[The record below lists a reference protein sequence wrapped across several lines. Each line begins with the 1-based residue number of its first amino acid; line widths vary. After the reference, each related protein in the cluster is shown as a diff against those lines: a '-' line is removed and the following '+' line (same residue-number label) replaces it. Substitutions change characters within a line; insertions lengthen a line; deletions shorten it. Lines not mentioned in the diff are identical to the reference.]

1 MFKQN
6 LQSRE
11 VRVLNRLSVLKDD
24 ISDSQKK
31 IVKTM
36 ADDLNGSGDLIKHQD
51 QLIAVSDYLA
61 DKEDELSEIRSDI
74 DNIINDIVLG
84 EAY

>member
-6 LQSRE
+6 LQARE
-11 VRVLNRLSVLKDD
+11 VRVLNRLSTLKDD
-24 ISDSQKK
+24 ISDTQKE

-36 ADDLNGSGDLIKHQD
+36 AGDLTGSGDLIKYQD
-51 QLIAVSDYLA
+51 RLIAVSDYLA
-61 DKEDELSEIRSDI
+61 DKHDELNEIRSDI
-74 DNIINDIVLG
+74 DNIINDIILE

>member
-6 LQSRE
+6 LQARE
-11 VRVLNRLSVLKDD
+11 VRVLNRLSALKDD

-36 ADDLNGSGDLIKHQD
+36 ADDLTGSGDLIKHQD
-51 QLIAVSDYLA
+51 QLIAISEYLA
-61 DKEDELSEIRSDI
+61 DKRDELSAIRSDI
-74 DNIINDIVLG
+74 DNIINDIML
-84 EAY
+84 EEDY

>member
-6 LQSRE
+6 LQARE
-11 VRVLNRLSVLKDD
+11 VRVLNRLSALKDD

-31 IVKTM
+31 IAKTM
-36 ADDLNGSGDLIKHQD
+36 ADDLTGSGDLIKHQD

-61 DKEDELSEIRSDI
+61 DKKDELDEIRSDI
-74 DNIINDIVLG
+74 DNIINDIMLE

>member
-6 LQSRE
+6 LQARE
-11 VRVLNRLSVLKDD
+11 VRVLNRLSALKDD

-36 ADDLNGSGDLIKHQD
+36 ADDLTGSGDLIKHQD

-61 DKEDELSEIRSDI
+61 DKKDELDEIRSDI
-74 DNIINDIVLG
+74 DNIINDIMLE

>member
-6 LQSRE
+6 LQARE
-11 VRVLNRLSVLKDD
+11 VRVLNRLSALKDD

-36 ADDLNGSGDLIKHQD
+36 ADDLTGSGDLIKHQD
-51 QLIAVSDYLA
+51 QLIAVSEYLA
-61 DKEDELSEIRSDI
+61 DKRDELSAIYSDI
-74 DNIINDIVLG
+74 DNVINDIML
-84 EAY
+84 EEEY

>member
-36 ADDLNGSGDLIKHQD
+36 ADDLTGSGDLIKHQD
-51 QLIAVSDYLA
+51 HLITASDYLA
-61 DKEDELSEIRSDI
+61 DKEDELSAIRSDI
-74 DNIINDIVLG
+74 DNIINDIML
-84 EAY
+84 EEDY

>member
-6 LQSRE
+6 LQARE
-11 VRVLNRLSVLKDD
+11 VRVLNRLSALKDD

-36 ADDLNGSGDLIKHQD
+36 ADDLTGSGDLIKHQD
-51 QLIAVSDYLA
+51 QLIAVSEFLA
-61 DKEDELSEIRSDI
+61 DKRDELSAIYSDI
-74 DNIINDIVLG
+74 DNVINDIML
-84 EAY
+84 EEEY

>member
-6 LQSRE
+6 LQARE
-11 VRVLNRLSVLKDD
+11 VRVLNRLSALKDD
-24 ISDSQKK
+24 ISDTQNK

-36 ADDLNGSGDLIKHQD
+36 ADDLTGSGDLIKHQD

-61 DKEDELSEIRSDI
+61 DKHDELDEIRSDI
-74 DNIINDIVLG
+74 DNIINDIML
-84 EAY
+84 EEEY

>member
-6 LQSRE
+6 LQARE
-11 VRVLNRLSVLKDD
+11 VRVLNRLSALKDD

-36 ADDLNGSGDLIKHQD
+36 ADDLTGSGDLIKHQD
-51 QLIAVSDYLA
+51 QLIAVSEYLA
-61 DKEDELSEIRSDI
+61 DKRDELSAIYSDI
-74 DNIINDIVLG
+74 DNIINEIMLEED
-84 EAY
+84 Y

>member
-6 LQSRE
+6 LQARE
-11 VRVLNRLSVLKDD
+11 VRVLNRLSALKDD
-24 ISDSQKK
+24 ISDTQNK

-36 ADDLNGSGDLIKHQD
+36 ADDLTGSGDLIKHQD

-61 DKEDELSEIRSDI
+61 DKRDELSAICSDI
-74 DNIINDIVLG
+74 DNVINDIML
-84 EAY
+84 EEE

>member
-6 LQSRE
+6 LQARV
-11 VRVLNRLSVLKDD
+11 VRVLNRLSALKDD

-36 ADDLNGSGDLIKHQD
+36 ADDLTGSGDLIKHQD

-61 DKEDELSEIRSDI
+61 DKKDELNEIRSDI
-74 DNIINDIVLG
+74 DNIINDIVL
-84 EAY
+84 EEEY